1 MLRRLILVLAL
12 LLVSRAVMAAPVLGV
27 VLPPIDLEDIDR
39 HVRTLLGTSDTM
51 PVVLI
56 WEDADS
62 AKHKQAAHAVVGR
75 YSDNA
80 ANRSLFELVAI
91 ADLSHWDYWPAR
103 HYAREAFR
111 KAAGEKG
118 THVWID
124 WKGALRSTAMLRKGE
139 SAFFVLDR
147 EHHVRY
153 FAQGQLDDAQEKA
166 LDAAIAALGAKP
178 IR

>member
-1 MLRRLILVLAL
+1 MLRRLILAIAL
-12 LLVSRAVMAAPVLGV
+12 LLASRTLDAAPSLGTM
-27 VLPPIDLEDIDR
+27 LPPIDLEDIDR
-39 HVRTLLGTSDTM
+39 HVRTLLTPNDAK
-51 PVVLI
+51 PVVVI

-62 AKHKQAAHAVVGR
+62 SKHKQPAHAVVGR

-80 ANRSLFELVAI
+80 ANRGMFELVAI

-124 WKGALRSTAMLRKGE
+124 WKGALLTTASLRKAE
-139 SAFFVLDR
+139 SAFFVLDGAHR
-147 EHHVRY
+147 IRY
-153 FAQGQLDDAQEKA
+153 FAQGQLDAAQCQA
-166 LDAAIAALGAKP
+166 LDAAIAALGATP